1 MWIILLYL
9 EKGYTCIS
17 YKDNQY
23 NKTLKK
29 GMQKMHTNTGH
40 INNLSNYVPRSQS
53 VSRKQW
59 SNIKAVHVTSIS

>member
-40 INNLSNYVPRSQS
+40 INNLSTMFRDHNLCPENNDQ
-53 VSRKQW
+53 
-59 SNIKAVHVTSIS
+59 I

>member
-17 YKDNQY
+17 YKDNHY

-40 INNLSNYVPRSQS
+40 INNLSFMFQDHNLCPENNDQ
-53 VSRKQW
+53 
-59 SNIKAVHVTSIS
+59 I